1 MALSIRPAVRAL
13 LLDERDHLLLVR
25 FEFPTATVWAL
36 PGGGL
41 EPGEDPT
48 EGLKRELDEELGLE
62 DPEIGPHIWTRLH
75 IIPMNTGHDGQRDQ
89 IHLVRTKRFE
99 PEPTI
104 GWERL
109 RAELVHE
116 MRWWSVAEI
125 EHAPDRFAPRRLG
138 QLTRSLLQHG
148 TPRSPIEIGV

>member
-1 MALSIRPAVRAL
+1 MSLNIRPAVRAL

-25 FEFPTATVWAL
+25 FEFPVATVWAL

-48 EGLKRELDEELGLE
+48 EGLKRELDEELGIK
-62 DPEIGPHIWTRLH
+62 DPEIGTHIWTRLH

-89 IHLVRTKRFE
+89 IHLVRTKRFD
-99 PEPTI
+99 PEPAI

-109 RAELVHE
+109 RAEFVHE
-116 MRWWSVAEI
+116 MRWWSLTEI
-125 EHAPDRFAPRRLG
+125 EHAPDRFAPRQLA

-148 TPRSPIEIGV
+148 SPSSPIEIGV